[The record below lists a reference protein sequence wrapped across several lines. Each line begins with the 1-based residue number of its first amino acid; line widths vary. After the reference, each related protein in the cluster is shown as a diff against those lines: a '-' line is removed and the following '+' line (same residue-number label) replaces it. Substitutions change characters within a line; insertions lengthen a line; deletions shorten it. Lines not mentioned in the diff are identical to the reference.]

1 MTCSRIREWISL
13 EMDGQLEPR
22 RVASLERHLE
32 DCAECRSYRED
43 LHLGQRLI
51 AATEPQLPESF
62 DWNLRLGLSRAMRE
76 AAQAAHP
83 WPERRPGWQT
93 WFSRA
98 GVAAA
103 CGLAAVLTV
112 AVLGPMDSLLPRGS
126 GPAAVVIDD
135 PTLRLPRSTGEPA
148 VAVDAS
154 RRPLERRF
162 LPVSGGFGGSL
173 QRGVSNSSLL
183 SESSTPRLDDA
194 QVVRIRQLEQ
204 DVETLRR
211 RLFAKDRQIQFLQAR
226 LDSVSTRGVDRH

>member
-1 MTCSRIREWISL
+1 MKCSRIREWISL

-22 RVASLERHLE
+22 RVAALERHLE
-32 DCAECRSYRED
+32 DCAECRSYCED
-43 LHLGQRLI
+43 LRIGQRLL
-51 AATEPQLPESF
+51 AATEPQLPDSF

-93 WFSRA
+93 WFTRA

-103 CGLAAVLTV
+103 CGLAAVLAV
-112 AVLGPMDSLLPRGS
+112 AVVGPVDSLIPRAAE
-126 GPAAVVIDD
+126 PAAVVIDD
-135 PTLRLPRSTGEPA
+135 PALRLPRSTGETTGP
-148 VAVDAS
+148 VDAS

-162 LPVSGGFGGSL
+162 LPVSSGFGGSL
-173 QRGVSNSSLL
+173 QRGVSTSSLL
-183 SESSTPRLDDA
+183 SESATPRLDDA

-226 LDSVSTRGVDRH
+226 LDSLSARGVDRH